1 MFRSIVE
8 IDMIQQPLRIAS
20 LVVLVLTSALTN
32 MIQAQLSVSGSI
44 LSPLDTPRSVE
55 VLIHQG
61 NDLVATVQPNRRG
74 HYNAKLELG
83 YVYTLE
89 YRQTGMVTK
98 RVTFDTRTDEVE
110 SAWASALA
118 EKSSED
124 AMAYRLDMTMLPIT
138 EELALSE
145 DFEFPVA
152 VLKWHEDGQFGPER
166 NYVRVAGM
174 TYEQAKLV
182 GLNR

>member
-1 MFRSIVE
+1 
-8 IDMIQQPLRIAS
+8 MIQQPLRIAS

-32 MIQAQLSVSGSI
+32 MIQAQLSVSGTVS
-44 LSPLDTPRSVE
+44 SPMDTPRSVE
-55 VLIHQG
+55 VLVYQG
-61 NDLVATVQPNRRG
+61 NDHVYTTHPNRRG
-74 HYNAKLELG
+74 KYRANVELG

-89 YRQTGMVTK
+89 FRQGGTVTK
-98 RVTFDTRTDEVE
+98 RVSLDTRTENVHTE
-110 SAWASALA
+110 WAAALA
-118 EKSSED
+118 AKSAEGTLSY
-124 AMAYRLDMTMLPIT
+124 ALDMKMLPLT
-138 EELALSE
+138 PELALSD

-182 GLNR
+182 GVNR